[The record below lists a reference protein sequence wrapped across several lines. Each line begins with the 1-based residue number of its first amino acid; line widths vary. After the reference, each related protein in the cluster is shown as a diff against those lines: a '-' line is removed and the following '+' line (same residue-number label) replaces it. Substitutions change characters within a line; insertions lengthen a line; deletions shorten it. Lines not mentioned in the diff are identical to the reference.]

1 MVHQSNEYHQSY
13 FLALVSDM
21 KQADVDGTNCERR
34 MAPWFDYLRRHASE
48 SSGKTATLS
57 LGNILEASRGGFR
70 DTKSLLF
77 DALFFAWVN
86 QMSLA
91 VHDDCFLDKV
101 GWKLTTTQFAR
112 AVEVLGVE
120 KLLLVKLGDV
130 PQYIAR
136 HLKAELE
143 GIRSELQLHKSSRI
157 KELKGKVSQDRFP
170 HGSSVDKCMSTEVTL
185 CKRAMRMWLQLN
197 MMTLAV
203 SDSVTIKNNT
213 RRALTECKEC
223 GRMTGALLLSS
234 DRFQTARISFRNF
247 DQKDSRRQELISI
260 LNQITDDD
268 SHVANPRR
276 NNDHTIIVDSLWD
289 HFYVDPEG
297 FLIHLLSIARK
308 HSSQASM
315 ILSGISH
322 LPGLSAYRLQP
333 ERPVSILTAL
343 SRMFRKS
350 ISESSNVSRL
360 MSSHKADGLHRIAL
374 WLIQKP
380 RASLITASSDIF
392 GYALGTPFRAG
403 MDPREA
409 LLTNI
414 LPALLSNSAS
424 SWCALKM
431 LYSML
436 YACDV
441 IKDGDAKLSSRGI
454 KLLQATFPGG
464 ILLALASCLESSNT
478 GDRLDS
484 SYHLSLTRSFHERSL
499 DLPARL
505 LRDCVEELAH
515 RHSQLSTPVLH
526 SLTECDDIAQAKA
539 SWHVRLLLEPILQKV
554 RGNSSSSTK
563 RENLG
568 SCELSSEGSL
578 EAARQH
584 SGVLKLAKSLADLIK
599 LNQLRVFETLN
610 FGEMLT
616 GTEPRAPKQDRQK
629 MEIISRKIEILR
641 STKTVG
647 EFRCALL
654 MACAAKIPYLT
665 AEEMDSLFHGFLTEL
680 VVHISI
686 WKVKAR
692 ENSEQIVID
701 LLSRVLRFKA
711 NEMNREVRPVDY
723 LEMENLSRHLATKA
737 VDTYTKLISNER
749 SKGSSTA
756 VKKLRILRSLQTALR
771 EVVLIES
778 EKEYT
783 AKPISI
789 LLNAC
794 LRLMGELMLE
804 GLANELME
812 MFRDFPEHEC
822 KQRIMCI
829 CSVQI

>member
-1 MVHQSNEYHQSY
+1 MVHQSNEYHQSS

-21 KQADVDGTNCERR
+21 KQADVDVSNCERR

-57 LGNILEASRGGFR
+57 LGNILEALRGGFR
-70 DTKSLLF
+70 NTKSLLF

-86 QMSLA
+86 RMSLT
-91 VHDDCFLDKV
+91 VHDDCFLEKV

-112 AVEVLGVE
+112 AVEALGVE
-120 KLLLVKLGDV
+120 ELLLVKLGDV

-143 GIRSELQLHKSSRI
+143 EIRSELQVHKSTRI
-157 KELKGKVSQDRFP
+157 KELKGKFSRDRFP
-170 HGSSVDKCMSTEVTL
+170 HGSIVDKCLSTEVTL
-185 CKRAMRMWLQLN
+185 CKRAIRMWLQLN

-203 SDSVTIKNNT
+203 SDSLAIKNIT
-213 RRALTECKEC
+213 RRALIQCKEC

-247 DQKDSRRQELISI
+247 EQKGSRRQELISI

-268 SHVANPRR
+268 TLVANPRQ
-276 NNDHTIIVDSLWD
+276 NNDLTIIVDSLWD

-315 ILSGISH
+315 ILSAISH

-333 ERPVSILTAL
+333 EKPVSILTAL

-380 RASLITASSDIF
+380 RASLVTASSDIF

-414 LPALLSNSAS
+414 LPALLSNSIS
-424 SWCALKM
+424 SWCALQM

-454 KLLQATFPGG
+454 KLMQATFPGG

-478 GDRLDS
+478 DDRLDS
-484 SYHLSLTRSFHERSL
+484 SHHLSLTRSSHERSR
-499 DLPARL
+499 DLAARL
-505 LRDCVEELAH
+505 LTDCVEELAH

-526 SLTECDDIAQAKA
+526 SLAECDDIAQAKA

-554 RGNSSSSTK
+554 RGTPSSSTK
-563 RENLG
+563 RENFG

-584 SGVLKLAKSLADLIK
+584 SGVLKLAKALADLIK
-599 LNQLRVFETLN
+599 LNQLRAFETLN

-641 STKTVG
+641 SSKTVG

-665 AEEMDSLFHGFLTEL
+665 AEEMDSLFHGILTEL

-723 LEMENLSRHLATKA
+723 SEMENLSRHLATKA
-737 VDTYTKLISNER
+737 VETYTKLISTER
-749 SKGSSTA
+749 SKGSTA
-756 VKKLRILRSLQTALR
+756 VKKLTILRSLQTALR
-771 EVVLIES
+771 QVVLIKS
-778 EKEYT
+778 DYT

-822 KQRIMCI
+822 KQHIMCI